1 MRLCWFPVLIALF
14 VGVLVSQPTQEIT
27 LKLRY
32 QPGQTINYKVTVD
45 GKINLVGEIG
55 VATDLRF
62 KGELNQEQVVKE
74 VDEEGTATL
83 LLTVNGKMNLLS
95 PTEGTQQKEQKIP
108 TRKVLVKVAPDGKIK
123 DLKPVR
129 EEGEERKE
137 EQLEMLQDPFQA
149 LTISAS
155 AWSLLTPNLPPK
167 PLKIGETW
175 DLSGTIPMPLPNGQ
189 TAPVKV
195 VGQGKLVSVERKD
208 GKDLAV
214 TETLVEIPDLGE
226 FVTKMLPLKEMGIDM
241 QVKGGT
247 KSVSKH
253 QFDLA
258 KGLLT
263 QSEVNTET
271 KMVITIQM
279 PENVGAG
286 VMTLQAQTQVKSTIE
301 LVSVKP

>member
-14 VGVLVSQPTQEIT
+14 VGVLTSQSTQEIT

-45 GKINLVGEIG
+45 GKINLFSEIG

-74 VDEEGTATL
+74 VAEDGTATL
-83 LLTVNGKMNLLS
+83 LLTISGKMTLLS

-108 TRKVLVKVAPDGKIK
+108 TRKVLVKVAPDGKIM
-123 DLKPVR
+123 DLKPIR
-129 EEGEERKE
+129 EEGEEKKE
-137 EQLEMLQDPFQA
+137 EQLEILQDPFQA
-149 LTISAS
+149 LTVSAS

-195 VGQGKLVSVERKD
+195 VGQGKLVSVERK
-208 GKDLAV
+208 GGNDLAV
-214 TETLVEIPDLGE
+214 TETQVEIPDLGE

>member
-1 MRLCWFPVLIALF
+1 MRLCWFSVLIALF

-32 QPGQTINYKVTVD
+32 QPRQTINYKVTVD

-62 KGELNQEQVVKE
+62 KGDLNQEQVVKE

-226 FVTKMLPLKEMGIDM
+226 FVTKTLPLKEMGIDM

>member
-1 MRLCWFPVLIALF
+1 MRFWWFPILIALF
-14 VGVLVSQPTQEIT
+14 AGVLTSQPTQEIT

-32 QPGQTINYKVTVD
+32 QPGQTINYKVTAD
-45 GKINLVGEIG
+45 GKINVVSEIG

-62 KGELNQEQVVKE
+62 KGVLNQEQVVKE
-74 VDEEGTATL
+74 VSEDGTATL
-83 LLTVNGKMNLLS
+83 LLTINGKMTLLS
-95 PTEGTQQKEQKIP
+95 PTEGTQQEEQEIP
-108 TRKVLVKVAPDGKIK
+108 TRKVLMKVAPDGKIV
-123 DLKPVR
+123 DLKPIR
-129 EEGEERKE
+129 EEGEKKE

-149 LTISAS
+149 LTVSAS

-167 PLKIGETW
+167 PLRIGETW
-175 DLSGTIPMPLPNGQ
+175 DLSGTVPMPLPNGQ
-189 TAPVKV
+189 TAPVKLI
-195 VGQGKLVSVERKD
+195 GQGKLVSVERK
-208 GKDLAV
+208 GENDLAV
-214 TETLVEIPDLGE
+214 TETQVEIPELGE

-258 KGLLT
+258 KGLLI

-286 VMTLQAQTQVKSTIE
+286 VMTLQVQTQVKSTID

>member
-1 MRLCWFPVLIALF
+1 MRFCWFPILIALF
-14 VGVLVSQPTQEIT
+14 AGVLTSQLTQEIT

-32 QPGQTINYKVTVD
+32 QPGQTINYKVTAD
-45 GKINLVGEIG
+45 GKINVVSEIG

-62 KGELNQEQVVKE
+62 KGVLNQEQVVKE
-74 VDEEGTATL
+74 VSEDGTATL
-83 LLTVNGKMNLLS
+83 LLTINGKMTLLS
-95 PTEGTQQKEQKIP
+95 PTEGTQQKEQEIP
-108 TRKVLVKVAPDGKIK
+108 TRKVLMKVAPDGKIV
-123 DLKPVR
+123 DLKPIR
-129 EEGEERKE
+129 EEGEKKE

-149 LTISAS
+149 LTVSAS

-175 DLSGTIPMPLPNGQ
+175 DLSGTVPMPLPNGQ

-195 VGQGKLVSVERKD
+195 IGQGKLVSVERK
-208 GKDLAV
+208 GENDLAV
-214 TETLVEIPDLGE
+214 TETQVEIPELGE

-258 KGLLT
+258 KGLLI

>member
-1 MRLCWFPVLIALF
+1 MRFCWFPVLIALF
-14 VGVLVSQPTQEIT
+14 VRVIASQPTQEIS

-32 QPGQTINYKVTVD
+32 QSGQTINYKVTVD

-55 VATDLRF
+55 VATDLQF

-74 VDEEGTATL
+74 VAEDGTATL
-83 LLTVNGKMNLLS
+83 LSTINGKMTLLS
-95 PTEGTQQKEQKIP
+95 PTEGTQQKEQKVP
-108 TRKVLVKVAPDGKIK
+108 TRKVLVKVAPDGKIM
-123 DLKPVR
+123 DLKPIH
-129 EEGEERKE
+129 EEGEKKE
-137 EQLEMLQDPFQA
+137 EQLEILQDPFQA
-149 LTISAS
+149 LMVSAN
-155 AWSLLTPNLPPK
+155 AWSLLTANLPPK

-175 DLSGTIPMPLPNGQ
+175 DLSGTILMPLPNGQ
-189 TAPVKV
+189 TVPVKII
-195 VGQGKLVSVERKD
+195 GQGKLVSVERKD
-208 GKDLAV
+208 GNDLAV
-214 TETLVEIPDLGE
+214 TETQVEIPDLGE

-241 QVKGGT
+241 QVKGGA

-263 QSEVNTET
+263 KSEVNTDT

-286 VMTLQAQTQVKSTIE
+286 VMTLQTQTQVKSTIE